1 MTGVF
6 TPIAIFTGVVAT
18 FGIVGYVFWDRV
30 LAATGAA
37 SERLRDHLDRTG
49 IDWKPEELMTSSIA
63 IAAILWFA
71 IAAIARAPLLFDVV
85 LFPVAVA
92 AVLGIVY
99 VWVAWRR
106 HARSSEFNAQLE
118 LALRV
123 MASGLRVGLGIR
135 QALNQVVDEMPDP
148 AKYEFAR
155 VIGQTNL
162 GVSVHDAMDDLAA
175 RMPSNET
182 LMMARA
188 LRVQS
193 QTGGDLATVLEH
205 LSNTIRDRRRLVRKA
220 AAVTSEGRMS
230 AIVLEAIPPV
240 LAIFIVVT
248 QPEMGHALLQT
259 TIGHIVIVILA
270 ALEIGGFFWLRQM
283 LRLAV

>member
-1 MTGVF
+1 MSAAL

-18 FGIVGYVFWDRV
+18 VGIVGFVFWDRL
-30 LAATGAA
+30 LAVTGAA
-37 SERLRDHLDRTG
+37 SARLRDHLERTG
-49 IDWKPEELMTSSIA
+49 IEWKPEELLTSAIA
-63 IAAILWFA
+63 IAVILWFA
-71 IAAIARAPLLFDVV
+71 VAAIARAPVLIDVL
-85 LFPVAVA
+85 LFPVVVA
-92 AVLGIVY
+92 AVLGGVY
-99 VWVAWRR
+99 LWVAWRR
-106 HARSSEFNAQLE
+106 YARLNEFNAQLE

-135 QALNQVVDEMPDP
+135 QALSQVVDEMPDP

-220 AAVTSEGRMS
+220 TALTSEGRMS
-230 AIVLEAIPPV
+230 AIVLESIPPV
-240 LAIFIVVT
+240 LAVFIVLT
-248 QPEMGHALLQT
+248 QPEMGRALLQT
-259 TIGHIVIVILA
+259 SIGHIVLAVLA
-270 ALEIGGFFWLRQM
+270 ALELGGFFWLRQM